1 VRPAERATH
10 VSNVAWT
17 DLAAIVF
24 DVDGTLYRQ
33 APLRRAMLLR
43 LLGHVASRPH
53 RGVATFRALSAYRHA
68 QESLRGA
75 PVEGGLAEAQMRLAC
90 ESSGMAEAVLAPIV
104 ARWMDREPL
113 PYLERC
119 VEPSLR
125 TLLAA
130 ARSRGLR
137 LGVFS
142 DYPAAAKLAAMR
154 LSEFFDVAVSAQDT
168 AVNSFKPD
176 PAGLVE
182 ALRRLGVRPEQAL
195 YVGDRHDV
203 DFPAARAAGVP
214 CVIVGARRTPANGAF
229 TSVAHYGELHAM
241 LF

>member
-1 VRPAERATH
+1 VTL
-10 VSNVAWT
+10 VART

-43 LLGHVASRPH
+43 LLKHVASRPH
-53 RGVATFRALSAYRHA
+53 RGVSTFRALSAYRHA

-75 PVEGGLAEAQMRLAC
+75 PVQGGLAEAQMRLAC
-90 ESSGMAEAVLAPIV
+90 ERSGLAEPVLAPIV

-113 PYLERC
+113 PLLGRF
-119 VEPSLR
+119 VEPTLR
-125 TLLAA
+125 ALLTS

-142 DYPAAAKLAAMR
+142 DYPAAAKLEAMG
-154 LSEFFDVAVSAQDT
+154 LSEFFEVAVSAQDA

-182 ALRRLGVRPEQAL
+182 TLRRLGVRPEQAL

-203 DFPAARAAGVP
+203 DFPAARAAGVA
-214 CVIVGARRTPANGAF
+214 CVIVGRRPSRPGGSDGF
-229 TSVAHYGELHAM
+229 TSVAHYGELSAL
-241 LF
+241 LFRE